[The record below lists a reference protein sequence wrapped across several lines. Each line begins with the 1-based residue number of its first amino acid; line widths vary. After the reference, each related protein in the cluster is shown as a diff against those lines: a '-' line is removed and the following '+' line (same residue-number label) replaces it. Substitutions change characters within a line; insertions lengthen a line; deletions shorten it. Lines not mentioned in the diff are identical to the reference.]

1 MHVAQPSLHSDELSS
16 STWTYFLDIT
26 PPHKPS
32 LDMRSVHSSILTY
45 LLSLVLHCVAEPGS
59 GPETGVDPLSTTTFT
74 DSNTARAS
82 SPPTISSITNLIK
95 QATAVASVV
104 PYSSLSS
111 SELSYS
117 SPTPTPSTLTQAVT
131 DGFGGTSSSRSIPS
145 TSMATSIS
153 PDSGNTS
160 HRNLVIIL
168 SAVLGFVGLLLITGA
183 ILLITRYL
191 RNQSPFAHR
200 GASPINDEEIASWR
214 GTISEQ
220 KQPLPYSTQPS
231 VTHDAN
237 TVGLAQTPGWIW
249 PTSTSAVQPAMPKPA
264 SIVPDTPSFLAKAP
278 NARAGLTDETVP
290 GAVPFIPP
298 VKRQSSRLSKAP
310 RGHARSKSRRSS
322 LSAKSMWSYKEPSM
336 EMKPK
341 ETSPTWFDPE
351 DDHNTGREL
360 RDIDTS
366 NDSPGTSIFDG
377 LSAGGLSPRPKS
389 RPRLWETEKEYEH
402 GRTLA

>member
-1 MHVAQPSLHSDELSS
+1 
-16 STWTYFLDIT
+16 
-26 PPHKPS
+26 
-32 LDMRSVHSSILTY
+32 MRNVYSAILTY
-45 LLSLVLHCVAEPGS
+45 LLSLVLHCVAEPGP
-59 GPETGVDPLSTTTFT
+59 GPETAVDPPSTTTFA
-74 DSNTARAS
+74 DSNAARAS
-82 SPPTISSITNLIK
+82 SSPTISPITNPIT
-95 QATAVASVV
+95 QATTFASVV

-117 SPTPTPSTLTQAVT
+117 SPIPASSTLQAVT
-131 DGFGGTSSSRSIPS
+131 DGFGGTSSSSSIPP

-153 PDSGNTS
+153 PDSGSNSNS

-168 SAVLGFVGLLLITGA
+168 SAVLGFVGILLITGA
-183 ILLITRYL
+183 ILLIARYL

-214 GTISEQ
+214 GTSSEQ
-220 KQPLPYSTQPS
+220 KQPPPYSTQPS

-249 PTSTSAVQPAMPKPA
+249 PTSTSAVQPATPKPA
-264 SIVPDTPSFLAKAP
+264 SMVPDTPSLLAKAP

-336 EMKPK
+336 EMKRK
-341 ETSPTWFDPE
+341 ETTPTWFDPE

-360 RDIDTS
+360 RDIDTP

-389 RPRLWETEKEYEH
+389 RPRLWETEKEHEH

>member
-1 MHVAQPSLHSDELSS
+1 
-16 STWTYFLDIT
+16 
-26 PPHKPS
+26 
-32 LDMRSVHSSILTY
+32 MRNVHSAILTY
-45 LLSLVLHCVAEPGS
+45 LLCLVLHCVAESGP
-59 GPETGVDPLSTTTFT
+59 GPETAVGPPSTPTFA

-82 SPPTISSITNLIK
+82 SPPTVSPITSPIT
-95 QATAVASVV
+95 QAATFASVV
-104 PYSSLSS
+104 PYSTLSS

-117 SPTPTPSTLTQAVT
+117 SPIPTSSTLQAVT
-131 DGFGGTSSSRSIPS
+131 DGFGYTSTSSPIPS

-153 PDSGNTS
+153 PDSGSNSNS

-168 SAVLGFVGLLLITGA
+168 SAVLGFVGILLITGA

-214 GTISEQ
+214 GTSSEQ
-220 KQPLPYSTQPS
+220 KQAVPYSTQPS

-249 PTSTSAVQPAMPKPA
+249 PTSTSAVQPATPNPA

-298 VKRQSSRLSKAP
+298 IKRQSSRLSKAP

-336 EMKPK
+336 EMKRK
-341 ETSPTWFDPE
+341 ETTPTWFDPE

-366 NDSPGTSIFDG
+366 NESPGTSIFDG

-389 RPRLWETEKEYEH
+389 RSRLREAEKENEH